1 VKRRV
6 WDTFIF
12 NDELDLLE
20 ALLTEL
26 DSAVYRH
33 VLAES
38 PVTHQGHP
46 KPLHFAENKERFAP
60 WQDKIIHVVAEDL
73 GNGDPTSR
81 DHAQRDALWRGLDG
95 YGTGDILMHGDA
107 DEIPRAE
114 VCQQAPGRLLM
125 MRNHVLAVNLLD
137 PGWWGG
143 LAGVLGERPERMYDI
158 RARRHDVSTAVI
170 HDAGWHFSWLGG
182 SQGLRRKVNAFAE
195 PAFGNTAK
203 MIREHAEDLYRDRI
217 NPGSGGKRLIVTEI
231 DGSWPRYMQDRKGP
245 PDWYWQA
252 P

>member
-1 VKRRV
+1 MRRV

-12 NDELDLLE
+12 RDELDLLE
-20 ALLTEL
+20 ARLTEL

-38 PVTHQGHP
+38 PIDHQGHP
-46 KPLHFAENKERFAP
+46 KPLWYAENKERFAP

-73 GNGDPTSR
+73 GGGDPTSR
-81 DHAQRDALWRGLDG
+81 DHAQRDALFRGLDD
-95 YGTGDILMHGDA
+95 YGPGDILMHSDV

-143 LAGVLGERPERMYDI
+143 LAAVLGERPDRMYDI
-158 RARRHDVSTAVI
+158 RACRHSVSTAVI

-182 SQGLRRKVNAFAE
+182 PEGMREKVNAFAE
-195 PAFGNTAK
+195 PAFGTMAARIN
-203 MIREHAEDLYRDRI
+203 EHAEDFWRDRI
-217 NPGSGGKRLIVTEI
+217 NPGSGGKRLIVTAI
-231 DGSWPRYMQDRKGP
+231 DDSWPRYMRERRGP
-245 PDWYWQA
+245 ANWYWQA